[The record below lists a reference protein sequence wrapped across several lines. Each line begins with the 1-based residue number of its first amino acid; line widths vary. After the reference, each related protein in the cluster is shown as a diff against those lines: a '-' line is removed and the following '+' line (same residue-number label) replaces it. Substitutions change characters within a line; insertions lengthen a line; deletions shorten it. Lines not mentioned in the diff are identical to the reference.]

1 MIKAETN
8 NLLRKQLDSQ
18 FSKQGKLAQK
28 MPTEGWIRTLR
39 KSLGIT
45 QTQLAQKLNITKQSM
60 ASIENSEREGTITL
74 STLKKVAEVLN
85 CDIQLGLIP
94 RKSLEEIIVQRAW
107 EKAKA
112 IVSRTALHMNL
123 EAQGSNAEFQERQIK
138 ELAEEFIR
146 HPDKHLWEDF

>member
-1 MIKAETN
+1 MKIETN

-18 FSKQGKLAQK
+18 FLEQGKLRQK
-28 MPTEGWIRTLR
+28 MPLEGWIRTLR

-74 STLKKVAEVLN
+74 STLRKVAEALN
-85 CDIQLGLIP
+85 CDIQLGLVP
-94 RKSLEEIIVQRAW
+94 RKSLEEIIKQRAW

-112 IVSRTALHMNL
+112 IVNRTALHMNL
-123 EAQGSNAEFQERQIK
+123 EAQGTNTEFREKQIK

-146 HPDKHLWEDF
+146 HPNKHLWEDF